1 MESIQLSLFDGKECI
16 KCGWQPLA
24 HFGKD
29 ASKKD
34 GLQTRCKACINAY
47 LRGRYHEDID
57 ASREYCLEKY
67 HAKPEI
73 YKPIQAKSQKRPKA
87 LAQRNQQQK
96 IRYQARKPILTPR
109 QVKLKQ
115 QTTRR
120 WAQEHKSK
128 RILNEQKR
136 RALKQGSPTSY
147 TLAEWSALCVWFG
160 DVCLACDIA
169 GSLTVDHVRP
179 LVLGGSNSIEN
190 LQPLC
195 RSCNCIKNA
204 KEIDYRD
211 PDQLTA
217 FLQSLG
223 GT

>member
-34 GLQTRCKACINAY
+34 GFQTRCKKCINAY

-57 ASREYCLEKY
+57 ASRKYCLNRY
-67 HAKPEI
+67 YAKPEI
-73 YKPIQAKSQKRPKA
+73 YKPILARSQKKRQSRPDVRAERRQYNKTYK
-87 LAQRNQQQK
+87 RK
-96 IRYQARKPILTPR
+96 ITPR
-109 QVKLKQ
+109 YIEQKKRI
-115 QTTRR
+115 TRQ

-147 TLAEWSALCVWFG
+147 TLAEWSALCAWFG
-160 DVCLACDIA
+160 DVCLVCGIA
-169 GSLTVDHVRP
+169 GNLTVDHVRP
-179 LVLGGSNSIEN
+179 LALGGSNSIEN

-195 RSCNCIKNA
+195 MSCNCKKHA
-204 KEIDYRD
+204 KHIDYRD
-211 PDQLTA
+211 PNRLVA